1 MSVAQAEKR
10 LTTDHFAAFLGV
22 IPVEIAPERAVLR
35 MPFRDEHANAAG
47 PLNGGASASLLL
59 MAGTVAAWTGID
71 LDVPLS
77 LDCVEM
83 TIQYLA
89 AVMHDD
95 VIATGRVLRR
105 GKDLFFLEVALQT
118 PDQKPV
124 CQGLMTYRSP
134 DYRAHPPRLRAQPL
148 LRPAPQLLTPPDATW
163 ILQGYVEKLQVRATH
178 ASAGRISMMAPCPQA
193 HTDATGHL
201 HPGVL
206 ASLIDVTGTA
216 AAWSLVPNR
225 QGARGSTIG
234 MHVSYTAPTTETV
247 LADAHVQQRSEE
259 IFFSSVQVT
268 GATSGQLVAL
278 GEVTYRLLE
287 AR

>member
-1 MSVAQAEKR
+1 MSVVQAEKR
-10 LTTDHFAAFLGV
+10 LTSDQFAAFLGV
-22 IPVEIAPERAVLR
+22 TPLEITPERAVLLL
-35 MPFRDEHANAAG
+35 PFRQEHANAVG

-71 LDVPLS
+71 LDVPLH

-83 TIQYLA
+83 TVQYLA
-89 AVMHDD
+89 AAMGED
-95 VIATGRVLRR
+95 VLAEGRILRR
-105 GKDLFFLEVALQT
+105 GKDLFFLEVALHT
-118 PDQKPV
+118 PDNKPI
-124 CQGLMTYRSP
+124 CQGLMTYRAP
-134 DYRAHPPRLRAQPL
+134 DYRPHARRLRAQPI
-148 LRPAPQLLTPPDATW
+148 LRPAPAPAQLPDDPW
-163 ILQGYVEKLQVRATH
+163 ILQGYVEKLQISATH
-178 ASAGRISMMAPCPQA
+178 CSPGRICMTLPCPA
-193 HTDATGHL
+193 VHTNENGHL
-201 HPGVL
+201 HTGAV

-247 LADAHVQQRSEE
+247 IADAHVQQRSEE

-268 GATSGQLVAL
+268 GAVSGHLVAL

-287 AR
+287 GR